1 MSAGKQTYFSTA
13 GCFQRPLIKS
23 TTPNSFDSSTSM
35 KSEETHYP
43 ESCEPVTDGDDEE
56 PGVSQGS
63 MLGPILFLVYISNL
77 PFELCSV
84 GGLED
89 G

>member
-1 MSAGKQTYFSTA
+1 
-13 GCFQRPLIKS
+13 
-23 TTPNSFDSSTSM
+23 M

-43 ESCEPVTDGDDEE
+43 ESCEPVTDGADEE